1 MLRSENLF
9 TEDTCETSRVSKVS
23 FGVLRPDEIE
33 HLSVAEITHAS
44 IYDSTGHP
52 REGGIHDPHMG
63 SLEMAKPC
71 LTCNNRKNNC
81 PGHLGHIKLAKPV
94 YHIGYLKQIL
104 RVLRSV
110 CFRCS
115 KLKIDQ
121 TDPRF
126 KQINKIRD
134 PKARGVALSK
144 ICASIKKC
152 RNDPVKRNK
161 NSEGSEERYPGCG
174 ATQPKISKE
183 GTKLMVKFPHEKGQK
198 ELPVRDLYADE
209 ALGIL
214 KGITDLNCQALGLN
228 PATSR
233 PDWMIIQV
241 LPVAPPCVRPYVVVD
256 SVKSEDDLTHQYTQI
271 LKSNIKLKSLIE
283 RGAAK
288 HLINQETHLLQFL
301 IATLFNNSL
310 AGLPQSRHR
319 SGKPI
324 KSFTE
329 RIKGK
334 EGRLRGNLMGKRV
347 DFSARSV
354 ITPDPSLSL
363 SQVGVPKSIAMNL
376 TVPEEVSP
384 YNIHKLRKLIQ
395 NGPHS
400 YPGAKYIFR
409 PDGHAID
416 LRFAK
421 RGADSYLEYGY
432 KVERHL
438 CDDDLVIFNRQPSLH
453 KMSMMAHSV
462 KVLPYSTFRLNLSV
476 TTPYNADFDGDEM
489 NLHVPQSL
497 DAKAELKELMHVSKQ
512 IVSPQNNKPVMGLVQ
527 DALLGVSLFTRR
539 DCFLEIQDVM
549 NLLMW
554 VDNFDGR
561 ILKPAI
567 LKPKPLWTGKQVFSM
582 LLPNVNLKR
591 FANFHDPNRNNAD
604 LVDSEV
610 IIEDGKLLSGIV
622 DKRTVGA
629 SSGSLIHVIFMDLG
643 PQAAADFLSRSQK
656 VINSWLLI
664 HGFSVGISDTIA
676 DESTRSVID
685 SILSKANNRISD
697 LIKSA
702 HLGKIPCQPG
712 RSMKESFEYSVN
724 TKLNSARDKAGRHSI
739 LNLSVR
745 NSIKA
750 MLNAGSKGSEI
761 NICQIMACVG
771 QQNIEGK
778 RIPFLFHNRTLPHYK
793 KDDLRPESCGF
804 VKSSYISG
812 LSPSEFFFHAM
823 GGREGIS
830 DTAVKT
836 SETGYIQR
844 RLMKTLEDVIVHYD
858 GSVRNSAGN
867 IIQFLYGEDGMA
879 GEFIEDQK
887 LETLNMNFDTLWRKY
902 QFIDNKN
909 LKAAVEGYKNVMSE
923 DVIRDIVSSKETQ
936 DRCIKEF
943 QRIFKDQGEI
953 RKIFRG
959 FDDKQHLPV
968 NVRRI
973 IWNARRKFGISDNST
988 TDLHPVD
995 VIELVEA
1002 LIERLNSS
1010 IRHYVLDS
1018 EGVSNSMVLF
1028 NIHLR
1033 SLLAS
1038 KRVILKER
1046 LSFEALEWVLNEIET
1061 RFNISK
1067 VHPGEAVGSIA
1078 AQSISEPATQMTLNT
1093 FHFAGVS
1100 SKNVTLGVPRLIEL
1114 LNVHKNIKSG
1124 SLTIY
1129 LSPSYPQ
1136 TSSHLK
1142 ELINQLEFTS
1152 LRHLSESFNIY
1163 YDPDPTS
1170 TIIPEDLDLI
1180 SSYLELPEEN
1190 LDSKIDKMSPWLI
1203 RIELNKNSL
1212 LDKGL
1217 NIQDI
1222 TNRIHEEFGES
1233 LHCICSDDNDEKLVI
1248 RLREVYTDIY
1258 QPETDSMKICKNMK
1272 ELEEKLLDNIWIQ
1285 GVKGIHKVVMR
1296 EVSAHKIDNIGSLK
1310 REKEWRLETDGCSLA
1325 AVLAKSGI
1333 DHTRTISNDINEIL
1347 EVLGIEAARNSLMR
1361 ELREVLDGYGIYINY
1376 RHLALLCDLMTC
1388 RGYFMSITRYGLNKT
1403 ECGPLH
1409 KASFEQSVEV
1419 LMESATYNQIDN
1431 IRGVTQNIILG
1442 NTMPVG
1448 TGIIDILMSPSKII
1462 DLIPV
1467 ESLDHSKTRL
1477 TSRNRAIR
1485 SYPNSTS
1492 PISDFSSSL
1501 SRFSPQVPFPSVNP
1515 IPLPTPT
1522 SYNTPSRR
1530 SSSTHRKPPR
1540 PSKKNYKK
1548 VRIIDSD
1555 DD

>member
-1 MLRSENLF
+1 MKTIYNMLRSDNLF
-9 TEDTCETSRVSKVS
+9 TEDTPEISSVSKVS

-33 HLSVAEITHAS
+33 HLSVAEITHTS
-44 IYDSTGHP
+44 IYDSTGQP
-52 REGGIHDPHMG
+52 RVGGIHDPHMG
-63 SLEMAKPC
+63 SLEMSKPC
-71 LTCNNRKNNC
+71 LTCNNKINSC
-81 PGHLGHIKLAKPV
+81 PGHFGHIKLAKPV
-94 YHIGYLKQIL
+94 YHLGYLKQIL

-115 KLKIDQ
+115 KLKIEQ

-144 ICASIKKC
+144 ICASVKKC
-152 RNDPVKRNK
+152 RNDPIKRNK
-161 NSEGSEERYPGCG
+161 NSEGSEERYAGCG
-174 ATQPKISKE
+174 ATQPKVSKE
-183 GTKLMVKFPHEKGQK
+183 GTKLMVKFPHQKGQN
-198 ELPVRDLYADE
+198 ELPVRDLFADE

-214 KGITDLNCQALGLN
+214 KGISDLSCQALGLN
-228 PATSR
+228 PASSR
-233 PDWMIIQV
+233 PEWMIIQV

-256 SVKSEDDLTHQYTQI
+256 SAKSEDDLTHQYTQI
-271 LKSNIKLKSLIE
+271 LKSNIKLKSLMD
-283 RGAAK
+283 RGAAQ

-301 IATLFNNSL
+301 IATLFNNNL

-324 KSFTE
+324 KSFSQ

-376 TVPEEVSP
+376 TVPEEVCA
-384 YNIHKLRKLIQ
+384 YNIHKLRQLIQ
-395 NGPHS
+395 NGPKF

-409 PDGHAID
+409 PDGDAID
-416 LRFAK
+416 LRFARK
-421 RGADSYLEYGY
+421 GADYYLEYGY

-489 NLHVPQSL
+489 NLHVPQTL
-497 DAKAELKELMHVSKQ
+497 DAKAELKELMLVSKQ
-512 IVSPQNNKPVMGLVQ
+512 IVSPQSNKPIMGLVQ
-527 DALLGVSLFTRR
+527 DALLGVSLLTRR
-539 DCFLEIQDVM
+539 DSFLEVQDVM

-591 FANFHDPNRNNAD
+591 FANFHDPSKNNAT
-604 LVDSEV
+604 LIDSEV
-610 IIEDGKLLSGIV
+610 IIEEGKLLTGIV

-629 SSGSLIHVIFMDLG
+629 SSGSLIHVICMDLG
-643 PQAAADFLSRSQK
+643 PQAAADFLTRSQK
-656 VINSWLLI
+656 VINSWLLT

-676 DESTRSVID
+676 DESTRSVIN
-685 SILSKANNRISD
+685 SILYKANNRITD

-702 HLGKIPCQPG
+702 HLGKIPCQSG
-712 RSMKESFEYSVN
+712 RSMRDSFEYLVN

-745 NSIKA
+745 NGIKA
-750 MLNAGSKGSEI
+750 MVNAGSKGSEI

-858 GSVRNSAGN
+858 GSVRNSSGN
-867 IIQFLYGEDGMA
+867 IIQFVYGEDGLA

-887 LETLNMNFDTLWRKY
+887 LETLNMNFDILWRKY
-902 QFIDNKN
+902 QFIDSKN
-909 LKAAVEGYKNVMSE
+909 VKASVEVYKNVMSE
-923 DVIRDIVSSKETQ
+923 DMIRDIVSCKETQ
-936 DRCIKEF
+936 DRCMKEF
-943 QRIFKDQGEI
+943 QTIFKDQGEI

-973 IWNARRKFGISDNST
+973 IWNAKRKFGISDNST
-988 TDLHPVD
+988 TDLHPLD
-995 VIELVEA
+995 VIQLVEA
-1002 LIERLNSS
+1002 LIERLNSNT
-1010 IRHYVLDS
+1010 RHSLSDS
-1018 EGVSNSMVLF
+1018 EGLILF
-1028 NIHLR
+1028 YIHLR

-1046 LSFEALEWVLNEIET
+1046 LTLEALEWVLNEIET

-1114 LNVHKNIKSG
+1114 LNVHKKIKSG

-1129 LSPSYPQ
+1129 LSPSLPQ
-1136 TSSHLK
+1136 TSSNLK
-1142 ELINQLEFTS
+1142 ELISQLEFTS

-1163 YDPDPTS
+1163 YDPDPVS
-1170 TIIPEDLDLI
+1170 TIIPEDLELI
-1180 SSYLELPEEN
+1180 NSYLELPEED

-1203 RIELNKNSL
+1203 RIELNKSSVL
-1212 LDKGL
+1212 EKGL
-1217 NIQDI
+1217 NMQDI
-1222 TNRIHEEFGES
+1222 SNRIFEEYGES

-1248 RLREVYTDIY
+1248 RLREVHCDIY
-1258 QPETDSMKICKNMK
+1258 RPAADSMSICKKLK

-1285 GVKGIHKVVMR
+1285 GVIGIHKVVMR
-1296 EVSAHKIDNIGSLK
+1296 QVSATKIDNIGNLK
-1310 REKEWRLETDGCSLA
+1310 REKEWILETDGCNLA
-1325 AVLAKSGI
+1325 AVLATRGV
-1333 DHTRTISNDINEIL
+1333 DHTRTVSNDINQTF

-1361 ELREVLDGYGIYINY
+1361 ELRDVLSGYGIYINY
-1376 RHLALLCDLMTC
+1376 RHLALLCDVMTC
-1388 RGYFMSITRYGLNKT
+1388 RGYLMSITRHGLNKT

-1409 KASFEQSVEV
+1409 KASFEQSVDV
-1419 LMESATYNQIDN
+1419 LMDSASYSEIDN
-1431 IRGVTQNIILG
+1431 MRGVTQNIILG

-1448 TGIIDILMSPSKII
+1448 TGMIDILMSPSRII
-1462 DLIPV
+1462 DLTPV
-1467 ESLDHSKTRL
+1467 ETLDHSRPKLVSSNRTIKKSL
-1477 TSRNRAIR
+1477 PNPTSAI
-1485 SYPNSTS
+1485 SS
-1492 PISDFSSSL
+1492 FSCSL
-1501 SRFSPQVPFPSVNP
+1501 SKFSPQVPFPSVNP
-1515 IPLPTPT
+1515 IPL
-1522 SYNTPSRR
+1522 R
-1530 SSSTHRKPPR
+1530 SSSSHRKPRR